1 MYNFTIF
8 RIVNGEL
15 GQIGQNV
22 HKHVE
27 QDKKHVQDQLQI
39 QQNLV
44 ESSAKTRMGQSLK
57 IVLFYHAL

>member
-8 RIVNGEL
+8 RIVNGQL

-27 QDKKHVQDQLQI
+27 QDKKHVKDQLTT

-44 ESSAKTRMGQSLK
+44 ESSAKTRTGQSLK
-57 IVLFYHAL
+57 IVSFYHAL